1 MSKNVLGKYYQENKE
16 KITKRARERYQ
27 NFSEDEKEKKSNN
40 MVEKVT
46 KTTQKMKNKSLRKT
60 ITLIMTLKVLLTKK
74 KKITSE
80 KNYKKN

>member
-1 MSKNVLGKYYQENKE
+1 
-16 KITKRARERYQ
+16 
-27 NFSEDEKEKKSNN
+27 